1 MNDYWIKRVSEL
13 EEEVNFLRAYKKKAN
28 ETIQNLMSQVERYQG
43 EVEELVKELDRY
55 EN

>member
-28 ETIQNLMSQVERYQG
+28 ETIQNLMYKSNDTRA
-43 EVEELVKELDRY
+43 KWK
-55 EN
+55 N